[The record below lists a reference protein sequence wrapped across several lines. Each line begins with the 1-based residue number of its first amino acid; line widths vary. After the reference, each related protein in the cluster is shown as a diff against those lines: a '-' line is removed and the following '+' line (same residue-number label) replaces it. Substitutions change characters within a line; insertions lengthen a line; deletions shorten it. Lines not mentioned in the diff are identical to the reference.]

1 MGGLPWWSSGED
13 SARLLQGT
21 KVQSLVEEI
30 RSCMLYGVAKKKNL
44 DIPPPQ
50 LSTLGGAW
58 RPQILLANT
67 ITWADQLDYNTH

>member
-30 RSCMLYGVAKKKNL
+30 RSCMLYGVAKKKKPWHSPTPAVNFGWGMETT
-44 DIPPPQ
+44 D
-50 LSTLGGAW
+50 STG
-58 RPQILLANT
+58 QY
-67 ITWADQLDYNTH
+67 YNMSWSAGL